1 MKPEDYLETITQ
13 EMLKA
18 NAMYKSIFPKVLFR
32 GIQKGDEIILKE
44 VKQHLDAA
52 STTIERMLLNANNP
66 YAYVVILDVFGT
78 KQHIECDSKE
88 VTIEL
93 VNNFHGDDGKAY
105 IFTNDLSVGGRDEK
119 VGGTIICESQDDVYA
134 KADAMYHSK

>member
-1 MKPEDYLETITQ
+1 MKTEDYLEAITQ
-13 EMLKA
+13 ELLKA
-18 NAMYKSIFPKVLFR
+18 SAMYKSIFPRVLFR
-32 GIQKGDEIILKE
+32 GIQKGDEIILKG

-52 STTIERMLLNANNP
+52 SIAVERMLQNTNNP

-88 VTIEL
+88 ATIEL
-93 VNNFHGDDGKAY
+93 VDNFHGDDGKAY

-119 VGGTIICESQDDVYA
+119 TGGTIICESQDDVYA
-134 KADAMYHSK
+134 KADAMYRSK

>member
-1 MKPEDYLETITQ
+1 MKPEDYLEAITQ
-13 EMLKA
+13 ELLKA
-18 NAMYKSIFPKVLFR
+18 SAMYKSLFPRVLFR
-32 GIQKGDEIILKE
+32 GIQKDDEIILKE

-52 STTIERMLLNANNP
+52 STVVERMLQNTNNP

-88 VTIEL
+88 ATIEL
-93 VNNFHGDDGKAY
+93 VDNFHGDDGKAY

-134 KADAMYHSK
+134 KADAMYRSK

>member
-1 MKPEDYLETITQ
+1 MKTEDYLEAITQ
-13 EMLKA
+13 ELLKA
-18 NAMYKSIFPKVLFR
+18 SAMYKSLFPRVLFR
-32 GIQKGDEIILKE
+32 GIQKDDEIILKE

-52 STTIERMLLNANNP
+52 STVVERMLQNTNNP

-88 VTIEL
+88 ATIEL
-93 VNNFHGDDGKAY
+93 VYNFHGDDGNAY
-105 IFTNDLSVGGRDEK
+105 IFTNDLSVGGRDEN

-134 KADAMYHSK
+134 KADAMYNSK